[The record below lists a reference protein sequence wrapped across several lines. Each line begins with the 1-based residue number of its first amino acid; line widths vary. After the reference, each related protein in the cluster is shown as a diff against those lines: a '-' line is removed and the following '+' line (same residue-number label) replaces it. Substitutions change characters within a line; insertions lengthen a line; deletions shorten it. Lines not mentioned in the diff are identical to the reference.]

1 MQTFAISS
9 KRTYI
14 NKMWA
19 GLQKVPQNCWQQNAV
34 QAGEKN
40 LLARTSG
47 PKVDWKTLEL
57 SAMKWCLIVSF
68 QLCPPYTKI
77 PCSSTSFLPAKE
89 IIDSELW
96 LSSWV
101 KEDGNG
107 TIIKIRNMRHILL
120 FKCTER
126 QEHCYDTFRI
136 SQYLPTTNTLGNKNA
151 LHKDTRCIYI
161 LLHSLSI
168 YMYIFILRNCL
179 CVRQLI

>member
-151 LHKDTRCIYI
+151 LHKDTRCIYV

-179 CVRQLI
+179 CVRRLI

>member
-1 MQTFAISS
+1 MLYRLGRKT
-9 KRTYI
+9 
-14 NKMWA
+14 
-19 GLQKVPQNCWQQNAV
+19 CWQELLV
-34 QAGEKN
+34 QR
-40 LLARTSG
+40 LTR
-47 PKVDWKTLEL
+47 KTLEL

-107 TIIKIRNMRHILL
+107 TTIKIRNMRHILL

-126 QEHCYDTFRI
+126 QEQCYDTFRI